1 MAGNARRVPPLYT
14 LFDIEGFQGYIPL
27 TDVIKFCVK

>member
-1 MAGNARRVPPLYT
+1 MQDVFLPLYT

-27 TDVIKFCVK
+27 TDVLKFCVKR